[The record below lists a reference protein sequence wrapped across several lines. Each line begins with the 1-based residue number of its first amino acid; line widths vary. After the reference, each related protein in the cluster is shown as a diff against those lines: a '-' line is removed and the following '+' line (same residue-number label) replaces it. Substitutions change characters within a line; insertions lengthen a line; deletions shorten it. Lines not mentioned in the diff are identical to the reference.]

1 VTLPADFDRE
11 SMQARANEAAD
22 LLKALGNPQRLRL
35 LCMLVGKEMAVG
47 QLNEQLPE
55 LSQSALSQH
64 LARLRDQG
72 LVRTRRE
79 SQTIWYSLE
88 DGPVQ
93 EVIATLYGIYCEPGS
108 PDSLCGPPPAAGKVQ
123 P

>member
-1 VTLPADFDRE
+1 VTLPANFDQE
-11 SMQARANEAAD
+11 SMQARASEAAD

-64 LARLRDQG
+64 LARLREQG

-79 SQTIWYSLE
+79 SQSIWYSLE
-88 DGPVQ
+88 EGPAQ
-93 EVIATLYGIYCEPGS
+93 EVIATLYSIYCAPGDG
-108 PDSLCGPPPAAGKVQ
+108 PSLCDPPDAQRKPS
-123 P
+123 

>member
-1 VTLPADFDRE
+1 VSLPADFDRE
-11 SMQARANEAAD
+11 SMQARASEAAD

-35 LCMLVGKEMAVG
+35 LCLLVGKEMAVG

-79 SQTIWYSLE
+79 SQSIWYSLE
-88 DGPVQ
+88 DGPAQ
-93 EVIATLYGIYCEPGS
+93 EVIATLYGIYCAPGNGD
-108 PDSLCGPPPAAGKVQ
+108 PLCGTPTAAGKNR